1 MIIAIDGPS
10 GAGKSTVAKAVA
22 RELGFSC
29 LDTGAMYRAVAWRA
43 LQDGVPFDDDEA
55 LGRLARAHDI
65 AFAHEEGEPVPRR
78 VSIGGIDV
86 TDAIRTAEIDRAVS
100 PVSAAPSV
108 RAALVEQQQRI
119 GRAGDY
125 VVEGRDIGTTV
136 FPEAPVKVF
145 LTASAEER
153 AHRRV
158 RQNVDRG
165 VGSVDYDEVR
175 RSGLLARH
183 LAFAPGRRC
192 RAPGFHRP
200 LHRRGHRGH
209 LRARPREGRAMSLFL
224 PYEKMWDMPL
234 GGTSDEKQVPHWAGN
249 LIWGFL
255 AFVFKICFR
264 YRVDH
269 RESLRGFKDKTGVV
283 VVGNHTSFLDVAF
296 MYLAGRPSQWVRFLG
311 RENLFG
317 NAHGLVGQ
325 VLSRVGAFPIK
336 RDAAD
341 RTAIKR
347 ATRMLKSNE
356 IVGIMPEGTRR
367 GKSDRTPELHSGAA
381 FIAKMGHAPILPM
394 TVRNAEHVKHKGERF
409 RFPKITIEYGD
420 PVLVED
426 FDFLP
431 KEDRL
436 DGCSWYAMRE
446 CFALSLNVPRE
457 QVDMPALFPGGKD
470 FTAVFAEHPVPH
482 HTTAE
487 VVAGIEAKAAAKAAK
502 AAKVQEIA

>member
-1 MIIAIDGPS
+1 
-10 GAGKSTVAKAVA
+10 
-22 RELGFSC
+22 
-29 LDTGAMYRAVAWRA
+29 
-43 LQDGVPFDDDEA
+43 
-55 LGRLARAHDI
+55 
-65 AFAHEEGEPVPRR
+65 
-78 VSIGGIDV
+78 
-86 TDAIRTAEIDRAVS
+86 
-100 PVSAAPSV
+100 
-108 RAALVEQQQRI
+108 
-119 GRAGDY
+119 
-125 VVEGRDIGTTV
+125 
-136 FPEAPVKVF
+136 
-145 LTASAEER
+145 
-153 AHRRV
+153 
-158 RQNVDRG
+158 
-165 VGSVDYDEVR
+165 
-175 RSGLLARH
+175 
-183 LAFAPGRRC
+183 
-192 RAPGFHRP
+192 
-200 LHRRGHRGH
+200 
-209 LRARPREGRAMSLFL
+209 MSLFL

-234 GGTSDEKQVPHWAGN
+234 GGTSDEKRVPHWAGN

-409 RFPKITIEYGD
+409 RFPKITIEYGN

-470 FTAVFAEHPVPH
+470 FTAVFSEHPVPH

-487 VVAGIEAKAAAKAAK
+487 VVAGIEAKAAAKVAKAAE
-502 AAKVQEIA
+502 AAKVQEVA